1 MLYITFTYHSVNF
14 SYNTK
19 YAEYNRKFTFLPP
32 LFEWSIWN
40 IICTIYYSNTKIL
53 FGLFG
58 TARKLTMAWWSV
70 QKMSDIGCMHLWTQE
85 KQDEDD
91 DDIKMILVGAEMM
104 LHTILSSSPR
114 RRQNQIALWEALISL
129 PLPARCWWI
138 GWRVMRGLHGYE
150 DARPPQSRSY
160 WGGSII
166 ITGIWSA
173 SPAGRRRE
181 ELARDDGGDDR
192 VIWFNLLQ
200 QSLIHLEMDWDE
212 RER

>member
-1 MLYITFTYHSVNF
+1 M
-14 SYNTK
+14 
-19 YAEYNRKFTFLPP
+19 
-32 LFEWSIWN
+32 
-40 IICTIYYSNTKIL
+40 
-53 FGLFG
+53 FG
-58 TARKLTMAWWSV
+58 TARKLTMASWSV
-70 QKMSDIGCMHLWTQE
+70 RKMSDIGCMHLWTQE

-150 DARPPQSRSY
+150 DARPPRSRSY
-160 WGGSII
+160 WGGSIT

-173 SPAGRRRE
+173 SSAGKRRE

-200 QSLIHLEMDWDE
+200 QSLIHLEMDWEGE
-212 RER
+212 RETLLNDQSWFESHRDKEKSDLLVGKIEKQI